1 MGGKKKTM
9 KRGLR
14 TPIGERVSV
23 LMMIDPQIAADIK
36 AVALEEKRAAWS
48 VMEEAARDYLKRRKQ
63 KRAKRKSA
71 VAEPTAS

>member
-1 MGGKKKTM
+1 MVGKKRAL
-9 KRGLR
+9 KRGKR

-48 VMEEAARDYLKRRKQ
+48 VMEDAARDYLKRRK
-63 KRAKRKSA
+63 RRKP
-71 VAEPTAS
+71 V